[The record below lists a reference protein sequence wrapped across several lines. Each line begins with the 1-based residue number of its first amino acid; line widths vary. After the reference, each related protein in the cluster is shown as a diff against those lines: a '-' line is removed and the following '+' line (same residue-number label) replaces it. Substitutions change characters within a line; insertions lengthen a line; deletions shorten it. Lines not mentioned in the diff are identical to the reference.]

1 MKTHHVC
8 DAKSTIVDFLVIDF
22 TGKAHAF
29 TDDEL
34 LKAAQSGGIAAAGE
48 LLSRHQTFL
57 YKSVLRLA
65 TSAEEAEDAVQDA
78 LFRAY
83 VNIGRFR
90 GECKFSSWL
99 IAIGINSVRS
109 AKRKTR
115 RATWVYLDD
124 AEEQFPG
131 NTVASLQDHKPS
143 PELQCSHKERFNAVN
158 REIQRLP
165 RKYRVVLRAQ
175 SRDERPIALSASEMG
190 LSVGA
195 FKSRLRRGRSM
206 LMRNL
211 ARGEISHSRK
221 IESMA

>member
-124 AEEQFPG
+124 AEEQFPRPQAVARTAMFAQG
-131 NTVASLQDHKPS
+131 TV
-143 PELQCSHKERFNAVN
+143 QCG
-158 REIQRLP
+158 
-165 RKYRVVLRAQ
+165 Q
-175 SRDERPIALSASEMG
+175 SRDTAPSAEVPSC
-190 LSVGA
+190 SPCA
-195 FKSRLRRGRSM
+195 KPR
-206 LMRNL
+206 
-211 ARGEISHSRK
+211 
-221 IESMA
+221 